1 MITGKDSAK
10 KIMLQSNIIANE
22 VNKNKRKEI
31 RRYNEYI
38 LRKF

>member
-22 VNKNKRKEI
+22 VNKNKTYPDSE
-31 RRYNEYI
+31 
-38 LRKF
+38 